1 VTVIDYAY
9 GRPSPASLRAAGVS
23 GVARYLS
30 YLPNSKVITPVEYA
44 AHRAA
49 GIDVVLVWERDA
61 QDFMTPGFD
70 ARHAAI
76 EALRQAHALG
86 YPSDAA
92 IYYALDWDVTAT
104 QWPTIRDKLR
114 TGPCAVHGVD
124 RTGVYGPSDTL
135 EWARRAGVAS
145 WLWQA
150 GMSTAWSGGRNRDP
164 WPGAHLRQRRPATIG
179 GVQCDINDHQPNYGQ
194 GGADVALTDAE
205 LKRIVQNVAASIARG
220 TWEQGYCAT
229 TFDPAYRDALA
240 GRTLMD
246 LRAAIQPPVAL
257 TDTQVTVIG
266 QQVTAILDATLDDR
280 IESAVRRVLGSLDN
294 DPASGVLR

>member
-9 GRPSPASLRAAGVS
+9 GHPSPASLRAAGVS

-30 YLPNSKVITPVEYA
+30 YLPNSKVITPAEYK

-61 QDFMTPGFD
+61 QDFVAPGFD
-70 ARHAAI
+70 AHAAAV
-76 EALRQAHALG
+76 EALRQARAMG
-86 YPSDAA
+86 YPEDAA
-92 IYYALDWDVTAT
+92 IYYALDWDVTAP

-114 TGPCAVHGVD
+114 AGPGAVHGVT

-135 EWARRAGVAS
+135 GWARRDGVAA
-145 WLWQA
+145 WFWQA

-205 LKRIVQNVAASIARG
+205 LKRIVQNVAASIAQG
-220 TWEQGYCAT
+220 TWELGYCET

-246 LRAAIQPPVAL
+246 IRAAIQPPVAL
-257 TDTQVTVIG
+257 TDTQVTAIG
-266 QQVTAILDATLDDR
+266 QQVTAMLGATLDDR
-280 IESAVRRVLGSLDN
+280 IEAAVRRVLGSLDN
-294 DPASGVLR
+294 AS